1 MRETSST
8 ACRLT
13 AERPLASPAVRF
25 ADDPEDALA
34 GYRELGFHVEP
45 DVWTPEQI
53 AALNAAADR
62 VSAARGGSV
71 APMMNPHREEP
82 LFLTAL
88 RNRRLVAI
96 LERLVGGRV
105 NGLQTQYFFCAPGT
119 PGFSRHQDNFY
130 VQAKREGFA
139 SAWSALEDV
148 DAENGGLVLYPR
160 THLEP
165 ILAVEVVADQRLSET
180 QDPNANYREAVVP
193 AHYAPFTPVLPAGSV
208 AFFHGHLVH
217 SSNDNAT
224 TDRWR
229 RSLLMTYIREG
240 EPFRAGHSKARS
252 VIAAY
257 ETGGD
262 EEPLGMTVERRGPR

>member
-1 MRETSST
+1 MSS
-8 ACRLT
+8 AARDL
-13 AERPLASPAVRF
+13 RPDRSHRIVGPSF
-25 ADDPEDALA
+25 ADDPEGALA
-34 GYRELGFHVEP
+34 AYREVGFHVEL
-45 DVWTPEQI
+45 DVWTPEER

-62 VSAARGGSV
+62 VSSIRDGRV
-71 APMMNPHREEP
+71 APMMNPHREERI
-82 LFLTAL
+82 FLTAL
-88 RNRRLVAI
+88 RKPRLVAI

-105 NGLQTQYFFCAPGT
+105 SGLQTQYFFCAPGT

-130 VQAKREGFA
+130 VQARAEVFA

-165 ILAVEVVADQRLSET
+165 VLPVEVVAEQKLSET
-180 QDPNANYREAVVP
+180 QDPNANYREAILP
-193 AHYAPFTPVLPAGSV
+193 AGYEAFTPRLPAGSV

-217 SSNDNAT
+217 SSHDNAT

-240 EPFRAGHSKARS
+240 EPFRPGHSKAREE
-252 VIAAY
+252 IAAY
-257 ETGGD
+257 GES
-262 EEPLGMTVERRGPR
+262 R